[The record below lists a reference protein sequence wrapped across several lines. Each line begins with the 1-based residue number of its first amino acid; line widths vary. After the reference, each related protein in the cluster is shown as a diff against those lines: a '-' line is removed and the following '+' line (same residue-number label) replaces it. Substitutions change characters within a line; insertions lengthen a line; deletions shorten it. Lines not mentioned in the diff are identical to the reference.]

1 MDTAKF
7 QNFIDG
13 HALVVGGTGAIGAA
27 TVLEYAEQEGIK
39 AISITYWSNEAKAL
53 ELQKLVEAKGI
64 KFYAA
69 KVDLLDSVAFCDFL
83 EVAVVATGYEINA
96 YANTSGISPNPPL
109 ESLTPEDFYSV
120 YKVNVVAVTLNTRD
134 VMDRAAEKGIE
145 FAGTLITSTNGLS
158 LGSWAPFSVP
168 YDQSKAALIPTIEC
182 LDKEY
187 AERGQRLNG
196 VAPGWVNSP
205 MNHDVPGYAAEVQR
219 IWRKRD
225 LDVREVA
232 RVIVWLTSRA
242 SSGIHGVN
250 LKVDGG
256 YN

>member
-13 HALVVGGTGAIGAA
+13 HALVIGGTGAIGEA
-27 TVLEYAEQEGIK
+27 TVLEYAEQEGIN
-39 AISITYWSNEAKAL
+39 AISICYRSNDDKAL
-53 ELQKLVEAKGI
+53 ELQKKVEAKGI

-69 KVDLLDSVAFCDFL
+69 KPDLLDSAAFRKFM
-83 EVAVVATGYEINA
+83 ESAVGSCGHEINA

-109 ESLTPEDFYSV
+109 ASLVREDFIKV
-120 YKVNVVAVTLNTRD
+120 FDVNVIAPTLNTRD
-134 VMDRAAEKGIE
+134 IMARAAEKGIE
-145 FAGTLITSTNGLS
+145 LASVLVTSTNGLS

-187 AERGQRLNG
+187 AERGLRLNG

-205 MNHDVPGYAAEVQR
+205 MNYDVPGYEAEVQR

-232 RVIVWLTSRA
+232 RLIVWLTSRA

>member
-1 MDTAKF
+1 MDTGKF

-53 ELQKLVEAKGI
+53 ELQKLVEAKGV

-69 KVDLLDSVAFCDFL
+69 KVDLLDSVAFCNFL
-83 EVAVVATGYEINA
+83 EAAVVSTGYEINVYVNA
-96 YANTSGISPNPPL
+96 SGISPNPPL
-109 ESLTPEDFYSV
+109 DSLTPEDFYNV

-134 VMDRAAEKGIE
+134 VLARAVKKGVE
-145 FAGTLITSTNGLS
+145 LASVLITSTNGIN
-158 LGSWAPFSVP
+158 SWAPFSVP

-182 LDKEY
+182 LAKEY
-187 AERGQRLNG
+187 ATKGIRVNG
-196 VAPGWVNSP
+196 VAPGWVFSP
-205 MNHDVPGYAAEVQR
+205 MNADVPGYEEEVAR

-242 SSGIHGVN
+242 SSGINGVN

>member
-1 MDTAKF
+1 MDKAKF

-13 HALVVGGTGAIGAA
+13 HALVVGGTGAIGEA

-39 AISITYWSNEAKAL
+39 AITITYWSNQAKAL

-69 KVDLLDSVAFCDFL
+69 KVDLLDSPAFCEFM
-83 EVAVVATGYEINA
+83 EAAVAATGYEINA

-109 ESLTPEDFYSV
+109 ASLTPEDFRKV
-120 YKVNVVAVTLNTRD
+120 FDVNVIAPTLNTRD
-134 VMDRAAEKGIE
+134 VMARAAEKGVE
-145 FAGTLITSTNGLS
+145 FAGALTTSTNGLS
-158 LGSWAPFSVP
+158 LGSWASFSVP

-187 AERGQRLNG
+187 AERGLRLNG

-205 MNHDVPGYAAEVQR
+205 MNHDVPGYEAEVQR

-225 LDVREVA
+225 LDVREVS
-232 RVIVWLTSRA
+232 RMIVLLTSRA

>member
-13 HALVVGGTGAIGAA
+13 HALVVGGTGAIGEA

-83 EVAVVATGYEINA
+83 EAAMTATRYEITA
-96 YANTSGISPNPPL
+96 YANTSGVSPNPPL
-109 ESLTPEDFYSV
+109 GSLTPEDFYSV

-134 VMDRAAEKGIE
+134 VLARAVEKGVE
-145 FAGTLITSTNGLS
+145 LASVLVTSTNGLN
-158 LGSWAPFSVP
+158 SWASFSVP

-182 LDKEY
+182 LAKEY
-187 AERGQRLNG
+187 ATKSIRVNG
-196 VAPGWVNSP
+196 VAPGWVFSP
-205 MNHDVPGYAAEVQR
+205 MNETVPGYEAEVQR

-232 RVIVWLTSRA
+232 RVIVWMTSRA
-242 SSGIHGVN
+242 SSGINGVN
-250 LKVDGG
+250 LKVDAG